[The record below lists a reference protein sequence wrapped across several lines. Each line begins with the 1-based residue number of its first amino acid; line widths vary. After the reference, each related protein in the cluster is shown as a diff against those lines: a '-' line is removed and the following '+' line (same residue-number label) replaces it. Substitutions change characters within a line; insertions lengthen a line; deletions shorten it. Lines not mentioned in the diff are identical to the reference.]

1 MENQLKE
8 QYLVRKQNVIQCL
21 LDAENFLKDEYPE
34 KADKL
39 AVQRNNLEKGE
50 FSISVV
56 GEFSAGKSTFL
67 NALMR
72 ERILPSFTKE
82 TTATINFLRHRE
94 KAENGESGCVHY
106 KDGHTEPFHSADLKT
121 ISRYVSTSSD
131 SVDVAKSVAYLD
143 LFLDSR
149 FLEGNVTLVDTPG
162 LNGIAE
168 GHRDM
173 TLEQIEKSS
182 AGIFLFDANKPGS
195 HSDFEFLGEL
205 QKRIKN
211 VILVLNKIDNI
222 KKSEGETVESVIA
235 KLKENYKAVFPE
247 AETIP
252 EIWPVAAYPAL
263 TARSSTEM
271 EYHGK
276 TEFTPEE
283 RQEFEKI
290 SHMSEFEDRL
300 WKFLTQGEKTRQELL
315 SPVVHLIAQLKDIQ
329 VSQEKELSVLNG
341 SVDLSEIQKEQAE
354 LRQAVE
360 SLNDSLKKE
369 TKEVKDRIHE
379 AETHFDEA
387 VKAECSQIES
397 RMVRTVNNF
406 YSVEEI
412 LPENIERKVKKS
424 LSSAIEEAYTDYL
437 NELRDIVQARTAETL
452 ELVTTDFSGA
462 VSSVLSQKLE
472 LSSFEVG
479 LEEYEK
485 KNQEIQAEIAALDA
499 EIDGEMKN
507 KFKQM
512 KLAGERKKK
521 ERELESLRERRSN
534 YQALSIS
541 STPSVR
547 TTIHDDVEEKDP
559 SGLWGH
565 ARRWLIGKEYKIVQ
579 KVETDDTEYKN
590 YITRQKGVLDEF
602 DAEIEKAETEFNHLE
617 QDNLEEVEYK
627 LQRKQELLQRKADA
641 LNHLNEEFT
650 KKMKETNQRELAR
663 QKIEVKEFVETLC
676 EDCLRMAKKEFK
688 NERTKY
694 TQTIL
699 ELIAGNI
706 TSQIQLRQQEL
717 SQLQEKA
724 KQAVQERDA
733 QITAIEEKNKQIQT
747 LLIQAS
753 GLQSEI
759 ESIRTDTIK
768 QEALS

>member
-39 AVQRNNLEKGE
+39 AVQRSNLEKGE

-106 KDGHTEPFHSADLKT
+106 KEGHTEPFHSADLKT

-283 RQEFEKI
+283 RQKFEKI

-300 WKFLTQGEKTRQELL
+300 WKFLTQGEKT
-315 SPVVHLIAQLKDIQ
+315 
-329 VSQEKELSVLNG
+329 
-341 SVDLSEIQKEQAE
+341 
-354 LRQAVE
+354 
-360 SLNDSLKKE
+360 
-369 TKEVKDRIHE
+369 
-379 AETHFDEA
+379 
-387 VKAECSQIES
+387 
-397 RMVRTVNNF
+397 
-406 YSVEEI
+406 
-412 LPENIERKVKKS
+412 
-424 LSSAIEEAYTDYL
+424 
-437 NELRDIVQARTAETL
+437 
-452 ELVTTDFSGA
+452 
-462 VSSVLSQKLE
+462 
-472 LSSFEVG
+472 
-479 LEEYEK
+479 
-485 KNQEIQAEIAALDA
+485 
-499 EIDGEMKN
+499 
-507 KFKQM
+507 
-512 KLAGERKKK
+512 
-521 ERELESLRERRSN
+521 
-534 YQALSIS
+534 
-541 STPSVR
+541 
-547 TTIHDDVEEKDP
+547 
-559 SGLWGH
+559 
-565 ARRWLIGKEYKIVQ
+565 
-579 KVETDDTEYKN
+579 
-590 YITRQKGVLDEF
+590 
-602 DAEIEKAETEFNHLE
+602 
-617 QDNLEEVEYK
+617 
-627 LQRKQELLQRKADA
+627 
-641 LNHLNEEFT
+641 
-650 KKMKETNQRELAR
+650 
-663 QKIEVKEFVETLC
+663 
-676 EDCLRMAKKEFK
+676 
-688 NERTKY
+688 
-694 TQTIL
+694 
-699 ELIAGNI
+699 
-706 TSQIQLRQQEL
+706 
-717 SQLQEKA
+717 
-724 KQAVQERDA
+724 
-733 QITAIEEKNKQIQT
+733 
-747 LLIQAS
+747 
-753 GLQSEI
+753 
-759 ESIRTDTIK
+759 
-768 QEALS
+768 